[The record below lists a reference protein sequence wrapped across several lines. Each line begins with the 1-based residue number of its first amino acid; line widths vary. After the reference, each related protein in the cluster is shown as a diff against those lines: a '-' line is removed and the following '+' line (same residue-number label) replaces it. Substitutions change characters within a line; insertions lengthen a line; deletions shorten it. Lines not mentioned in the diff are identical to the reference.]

1 MVAITKTIR
10 NDNHGHETR
19 NRKVNLFR
27 TSAESSALNFSVA
40 SHPPIEEA
48 LVNTA
53 KARGVP
59 QTPPNTRS
67 LRYCMPKKI
76 GILFIGLKLRKFQIR
91 RKSNII

>member
-1 MVAITKTIR
+1 MDMKQEIIESIYLELQSKAVL
-10 NDNHGHETR
+10 
-19 NRKVNLFR
+19 LF
-27 TSAESSALNFSVA
+27 FSVA

-59 QTPPNTRS
+59 LTPPNTRS

-91 RKSNII
+91 RISFRRI